1 MNLHLLNG
9 YTGAFTEFV
18 SFHSCRFHRGLS
30 NILMESNGGDSS
42 FHGVGF
48 HEIQCQIKVSG
59 NPGDGGTNTDAGVG
73 LELRGNANR
82 VRWYNGFCYIH
93 LFGGVGATAIKLT
106 RTDTDNI
113 LGQFTCEGE
122 AILQSDGSTF
132 ECRGGFYNVSN
143 TTYNVAAEP
152 VNGIAAAFVFDNM
165 MSNTTRFANAAIAD
179 MVPRQLPWSLADRAS
194 NGAYPAI
201 FMASRVN
208 PITCSMPPEGN
219 TNYHYFGGIS
229 PCNNLQGFEP
239 GIRLAQDGASLI
251 SFAPKF
257 TLGANNNTTSSGVSI
272 SPADFSPQRISRPP

>member
-1 MNLHLLNG
+1 
-9 YTGAFTEFV
+9 
-18 SFHSCRFHRGLS
+18 
-30 NILMESNGGDSS
+30 MESNGGDSS

-73 LELRGNANR
+73 LELRGNANT

-106 RTDTDNI
+106 RTNTNNI

-122 AILQSDGSTF
+122 TILQSDGSTF

-165 MSNTTRFANAAIAD
+165 MSNTARFANAAIAD
-179 MVPRQLPWSLADRAS
+179 MA
-194 NGAYPAI
+194 
-201 FMASRVN
+201 
-208 PITCSMPPEGN
+208 
-219 TNYHYFGGIS
+219 
-229 PCNNLQGFEP
+229 
-239 GIRLAQDGASLI
+239 
-251 SFAPKF
+251 
-257 TLGANNNTTSSGVSI
+257 
-272 SPADFSPQRISRPP
+272 

>member
-1 MNLHLLNG
+1 MRHERLLIMKFFVNLHLLNG

-201 FMASRVN
+201 FHGIKGESDNLFYAAR
-208 PITCSMPPEGN
+208 
-219 TNYHYFGGIS
+219 GGI
-229 PCNNLQGFEP
+229 PTT
-239 GIRLAQDGASLI
+239 ITLAAFLRAITFRDLNRASGWLR
-251 SFAPKF
+251 
-257 TLGANNNTTSSGVSI
+257 TGLL
-272 SPADFSPQRISRPP
+272 